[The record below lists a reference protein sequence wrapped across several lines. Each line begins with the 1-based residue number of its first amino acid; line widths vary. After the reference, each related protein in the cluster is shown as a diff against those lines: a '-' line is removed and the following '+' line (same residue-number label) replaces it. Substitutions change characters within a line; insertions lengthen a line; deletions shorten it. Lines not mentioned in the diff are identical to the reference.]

1 MHLPM
6 IGTKCKKVSESSSSR
21 CLNFIESP
29 PRNFKPAYW
38 KKLLNSNEKDFK
50 ELFAKSKKTPKKFYS
65 QRLILDPQ
73 LSTIRH
79 LRNDPD
85 SINFPI
91 LVKTVKFAPYHSPDF
106 FASKKKSKVRL
117 VSNF

>member
-6 IGTKCKKVSESSSSR
+6 IGTKYKKVNGSSSSR
-21 CLNFIESP
+21 CLNFVESP
-29 PRNFKPAYW
+29 GRDFKPGYW
-38 KKLLNSNEKDFK
+38 KNLLYSNEKDFQ
-50 ELFAKSKKTPKKFYS
+50 ELFGKVKKTPKKFYS

-73 LSTIRH
+73 LSTIKH
-79 LRNDPD
+79 LRNDPNP
-85 SINFPI
+85 INFPI

>member
-6 IGTKCKKVSESSSSR
+6 IGTKYKKVNQSSSSR
-21 CLNFIESP
+21 CLDFKESSG
-29 PRNFKPAYW
+29 REFKPGYW
-38 KKLLNSNEKDFK
+38 TKLLHSNEKDFRD
-50 ELFAKSKKTPKKFYS
+50 LFGRSKKTPKRFYS

-73 LSTIRH
+73 LSTIKH
-79 LRNDPD
+79 LRSSPET
-85 SINFPI
+85 IIFPI